1 MNHLPHFDC
10 WHHWLYTV
18 LYGRDGYGIVEL
30 IEKTI
35 DHIVGI
41 PSFAMYQVYVPVPY
55 NLYLAISFFQQFGIM
70 YILSTTIYI

>member
-1 MNHLPHFDC
+1 MH
-10 WHHWLYTV
+10 TV
-18 LYGRDGYGIVEL
+18 LYGRDRYGIVEL

-55 NLYLAISFFQQFGIM
+55 NLYLAISFFQQFGVM

>member
-10 WHHWLYTV
+10 WHHCVVWTAD
-18 LYGRDGYGIVEL
+18 RFGIVEL

-41 PSFAMYQVYVPVPY
+41 PSFAMYQVSVPFWY
-55 NLYLAISFFQQFGIM
+55 NLYLAISFFQQFAVM

>member
-1 MNHLPHFDC
+1 MV
-10 WHHWLYTV
+10 WLV
-18 LYGRDGYGIVEL
+18 DRYGIVEL

-41 PSFAMYQVYVPVPY
+41 PSFAMYQVSVPFWY
-55 NLYLAISFFQQFGIM
+55 NLYLAISFFQQFAVM

>member
-10 WHHWLYTV
+10 WHHCVVWSV
-18 LYGRDGYGIVEL
+18 DRYGIVEL

-41 PSFAMYQVYVPVPY
+41 PSFAMYQVSVPFLY
-55 NLYLAISFFQQFGIM
+55 NLYLAISFFQQFAVM